1 MKCIGLI
8 GGLGPE
14 STVDY
19 YRSLIETH
27 RSRYPDADPPSII
40 INSVNMQ
47 HVLRCVRGER
57 LQDLTDFLVLELQK
71 LAGAGADFALLTAN
85 TPHIVFEEV
94 KRASPL
100 PLISIVEATADRAHQ
115 SGFRRVGLLG
125 TRFTMQA
132 RFYPEVFARKQMQ
145 IHVPVEKDQD
155 YIHERYFKEL
165 VNGIFLDET
174 RRGLSEIIARMKD
187 RDGIQAV
194 ILGGTELPLILR
206 GGEAAGVPLL
216 DTTQIHVEAALERA
230 AQIGS

>member
-19 YRSLIETH
+19 YRSLIERH

-57 LQDLTDFLVLELQK
+57 LQDLAAFLVLELQK
-71 LAGAGADFALLTAN
+71 LAAAGADFALLTAN
-85 TPHIVFEEV
+85 TPHIVFDEV
-94 KRASPL
+94 ERDSPL
-100 PLISIVEATADRAHQ
+100 PLISIVEATAERAHQ

-132 RFYPEVFARKQMQ
+132 RFYPEVFSKKQMQ
-145 IHVPVEKDQD
+145 IHVPDEGDQAYLHEK
-155 YIHERYFKEL
+155 YFKEL
-165 VNGIFLDET
+165 VNGVFLVET
-174 RRGLSEIIARMKD
+174 RQAVTEIILRMKNRHD
-187 RDGIQAV
+187 IQAV
-194 ILGGTELPLILR
+194 ILGGTELPLLLR
-206 GGEAAGVPLL
+206 GGEAGGVPLL
-216 DTTQIHVEAALERA
+216 DTTQIHVEAALERLN
-230 AQIGS
+230 